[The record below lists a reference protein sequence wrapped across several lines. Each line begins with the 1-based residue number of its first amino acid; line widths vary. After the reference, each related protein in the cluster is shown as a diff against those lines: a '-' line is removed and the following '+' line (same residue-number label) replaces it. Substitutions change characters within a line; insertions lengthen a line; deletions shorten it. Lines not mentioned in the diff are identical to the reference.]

1 MRLRYKEQALPL
13 LSAEINRLIHSIY
26 QGVLEDAPWS
36 NFTSQLQQLFQAEC
50 AVLTIHTD
58 QQQGD
63 KRLVQRICDS
73 NSKINELQQPL
84 HWIALDPF
92 QSIDNEQATLLD
104 ELSHGAI
111 TDTDIYQD
119 LIKPAG
125 IRYILALNI
134 NVNGSPD
141 MTVKIRLA
149 RIAEQYQFSESDR
162 QLLTSLIEHIK
173 LALHFL
179 DQMAIQK
186 IERNAFADAINQF
199 MLGTLILDQEGKVVA
214 SNRVARD
221 TIEQYS
227 QLAIINKA
235 FVIRD
240 KKVNQQLYEAL
251 DTIEKGG
258 SDQSP
263 LPRTLTVGLSESL
276 ALGLMIRPVR
286 PEDTIA
292 YPAHAHSVVFL
303 SDPKWT
309 ADISSATLREL
320 FGFTEGESKVAAY
333 LANGYTLNEA
343 AEKLSISVNT
353 AKSHARCIYEK
364 TGVNKQTK
372 LIQLISNSVARVC

>member
-1 MRLRYKEQALPL
+1 MPL
-13 LSAEINRLIHSIY
+13 SPEINQLIHSIY

-36 NFTSQLQQLFQAEC
+36 GFSRQLQELFATDC
-50 AVLTIHTD
+50 AVLTVQAD
-58 QQQGD
+58 QHHAD
-63 KRLVQRICDS
+63 KRLVQRVINSDS
-73 NSKINELQQPL
+73 YGEDHPL

-92 QSIDNEQATLLD
+92 QAIEDERAVLLD
-104 ELSHGAI
+104 ELSPGAI
-111 TDTDIYQD
+111 TESDVYQD
-119 LIKPAG
+119 LIEPAG
-125 IRYILALNI
+125 IRFILALNI
-134 NVNGSPD
+134 TVDGSPD
-141 MTVKIRLA
+141 MTINIRLA
-149 RIAEQYQFSESDR
+149 RAADKNEFSETER
-162 QLLTSLIEHIK
+162 ELLTSLIEHLK

-199 MLGTLILDQEGKVVA
+199 MLGTLILDREGKVVG

-227 QLAIINKA
+227 QLAIINDA

-240 KKVNQQLYEAL
+240 KQVNQQLYEAL
-251 DTIEKGG
+251 ATIEQG
-258 SDQSP
+258 SADESP

-286 PEDTIA
+286 PEDAIA

-309 ADISSATLREL
+309 PDISSATLREL

-372 LIQLISNSVARVC
+372 LIQLISNSVARVS